1 MRGRDVRDE
10 DVERRIRAVM
20 AQLLEYESVP
30 ADQDFFAG
38 GGNSLLAT
46 KLVARLRSVLGAEL
60 SVRTV
65 AQHRTPAAL
74 AAVLA
79 AVDGA
84 GKSAAFASLAR
95 TPKEKVRGPKMLW
108 TPIVASVNTFG
119 WIAWFAYGRRK

>member
-1 MRGRDVRDE
+1 MDAAA
-10 DVERRIRAVM
+10 RRWKELGKNQR
-20 AQLLEYESVP
+20 LLV
-30 ADQDFFAG
+30 
-38 GGNSLLAT
+38 
-46 KLVARLRSVLGAEL
+46 
-60 SVRTV
+60 
-65 AQHRTPAAL
+65 
-74 AAVLA
+74 AVLA